1 MKYTLFATLLTLTLF
16 CWACQPE
23 ETSNAAAQEDQA
35 EKKEVRIISLSGMLT
50 EVIAE
55 LGYAEK
61 IVGRDVTSTYP
72 EALQEI
78 PNLGHVSQLNV
89 EAILA
94 LKPTLI
100 LVEDSQLK
108 QSKALL
114 QIDDANVKIVGIP
127 TSTDFNNAVKVSKS
141 IAKHLEVKED
151 IIKKMQAV
159 IQTDSIKLA
168 TKLTTYDSKPRVL
181 FIYARG
187 TGRLMVAGTN
197 TPVERMIQK
206 SGAVNA
212 ISSFDDYKA
221 LTPES
226 LVEADPEVILMF
238 NSGLASLDGKEGLGQ
253 VPGISQTSAFQKNRI
268 ITMDGHYLTAFGP
281 RVVKAALE
289 LAGSIHAE
297 NLN

>member
-1 MKYTLFATLLTLTLF
+1 MKYTLFATLLALTLF
-16 CWACQPE
+16 WACQPE
-23 ETSNAAAQEDQA
+23 ETSNDAIQEGQT
-35 EKKEVRIISLSGMLT
+35 EKEEVRIISLSGMLT

-78 PNLGHVSQLNV
+78 PSLGHVTQLNV

-100 LVEDSQLK
+100 LVEESQLK
-108 QSKALL
+108 QSKALM

-127 TSTDFNNAVKVSKS
+127 TSTDLNNAVKVSKS

-159 IQTDSIKLA
+159 IQADSIKLSSMLA
-168 TKLTTYDSKPRVL
+168 RYDRKPRVL

-212 ISSFDDYKA
+212 ISSFEDYKA

-226 LVEADPEVILMF
+226 LVEANPEVILMF
-238 NSGLASLDGKEGLGQ
+238 NSGFASLDGKEGLGQ

-268 ITMDGHYLTAFGP
+268 IAMDGHYLTAFGP
-281 RVVKAALE
+281 RAAKAALE
-289 LAGSIHAE
+289 LTASIHAE
-297 NLN
+297 KLN